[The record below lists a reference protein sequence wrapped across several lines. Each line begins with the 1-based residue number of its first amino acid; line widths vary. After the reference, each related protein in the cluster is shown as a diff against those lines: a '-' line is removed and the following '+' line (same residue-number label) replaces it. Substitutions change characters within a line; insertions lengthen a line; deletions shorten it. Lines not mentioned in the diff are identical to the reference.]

1 MIRPS
6 PVGLAGTAVFLVA
19 DLAWLGLARPPGLE
33 LLLFWFG
40 LLLLAGA
47 LVPGAANQVTLARAH
62 LAAPALVYSVD
73 PSRLFQLAAV
83 VSLAGLSD
91 ILDGAVA
98 RRFERPSRL
107 GGALDPVIDGLF
119 FGAVAIGLVIGVSYP
134 LWLAGVVVLR
144 YALPALVGGLLLLA
158 GRRPALQHTP
168 LGQASTTL
176 IGILLGGAALLHGL
190 GWSTAGL
197 LLPLSE
203 VIIPLAAL
211 ATFGNLFWA
220 NRQALL
226 GR

>member
-1 MIRPS
+1 M
-6 PVGLAGTAVFLVA
+6 GLAGSAVFLVA
-19 DLAWLGLARPPGLE
+19 DLAWLALARPPGLE
-33 LLLFWFG
+33 LLLSWFG

-73 PSRLFQLAAV
+73 PSRLLQLAAV
-83 VSLAGLSD
+83 VTLAGLSD
-91 ILDGAVA
+91 VLDGAVA

-134 LWLAGVVVLR
+134 LWLAGAVVLR
-144 YALPALVGGLLLLA
+144 YALPAAAGGLLLLA
-158 GRRPALQHTP
+158 GRRPVLQHTP

-190 GWSTAGL
+190 GWSTGGL
-197 LLPLSE
+197 LLMLSE
-203 VIIPLAAL
+203 VIIPLAAV

-220 NRQALL
+220 NRRALL

>member
-1 MIRPS
+1 M
-6 PVGLAGTAVFLVA
+6 GLAGSAVFLVA
-19 DLAWLGLARPPGLE
+19 DLAWLALARPPGLE
-33 LLLFWFG
+33 LLLSWFG

-73 PSRLFQLAAV
+73 PSRLLQLAAV
-83 VSLAGLSD
+83 VTLAGLSD
-91 ILDGAVA
+91 VLDGAVA

-134 LWLAGVVVLR
+134 LWLAGAVVLR
-144 YALPALVGGLLLLA
+144 YALPAAAGGLLLLA

-190 GWSTAGL
+190 GWSTGGL
-197 LLPLSE
+197 LLMLSE
-203 VIIPLAAL
+203 VIIPLAAV

-220 NRQALL
+220 NRRALL

>member
-6 PVGLAGTAVFLVA
+6 PVGLAGSAVFLVA
-19 DLAWLGLARPPGLE
+19 DLAWLALARPPGLE
-33 LLLFWFG
+33 LLLSWFG

-62 LAAPALVYSVD
+62 LTAPALVYSVD
-73 PSRLFQLAAV
+73 PSRLLQLAAV
-83 VSLAGLSD
+83 VTLAGLSD
-91 ILDGAVA
+91 VIDGAVA
-98 RRFERPSRL
+98 RRFEGPSRL

-134 LWLAGVVVLR
+134 LWLAGAVVLR
-144 YALPALVGGLLLLA
+144 YALPAVAGGLLLLA

-190 GWSTAGL
+190 GWGTGGL
-197 LLPLSE
+197 LLMLSE
-203 VIIPLAAL
+203 VIIPLAAV

-220 NRQALL
+220 NRRALL

>member
-6 PVGLAGTAVFLVA
+6 PVGLAGSAVFLVA
-19 DLAWLGLARPPGLE
+19 DLAWLALARPPGLE
-33 LLLFWFG
+33 LLLPWFG

-73 PSRLFQLAAV
+73 PSRLLQLAAV
-83 VSLAGLSD
+83 VTLAGLSD
-91 ILDGAVA
+91 VLDGAVA

-134 LWLAGVVVLR
+134 LWLAGAVVLR
-144 YALPALVGGLLLLA
+144 YALPAAAGGLLLLA
-158 GRRPALQHTP
+158 GRRPVLQHTP

-190 GWSTAGL
+190 GWSTGGL
-197 LLPLSE
+197 LLMLSE
-203 VIIPLAAL
+203 VIIPLAAV

-220 NRQALL
+220 NRRALL